1 MRYRVHVY
9 MTVRVPFDDI
19 EAESQ
24 QAAIKIVQERAAT
37 ECMTL
42 RDMADLEAEPADEI
56 TGFLVDEEG
65 DDEYERS
72 GSYDGEGQLM
82 GAATEAAK

>member
-1 MRYRVHVY
+1 MRYKVHAY

-24 QAAIKIVQERAAT
+24 QAAIKIAEYRASDIR
-37 ECMTL
+37 TL

-72 GSYDGEGQLM
+72 QTYDANGNPYPYVNDPERV
-82 GAATEAAK
+82 